1 MKRVIVIVGLL
12 IMAVTTHLPAAEV
25 PQAKELMVVGFG
37 AMSEGDV
44 GKARQ
49 DAIWNAL
56 KEAVRLSLLEVAPS
70 SVLEEN
76 AAALDLEIFSRV
88 TQYVETF
95 KILSETG
102 RPDGHEVLL
111 QARVDLR
118 KLRDS
123 LAAMGVLELE
133 TAEEE
138 VVRIRMVLV
147 EVSWYPWY
155 RELEDFLRQEL
166 DFIREIRL
174 RYVMTGEFTFDVEL
188 VGSVQTLLDAL
199 MEKEFERFFLEI
211 TQDLEDQV
219 MVRLRPRVFK
229 EPPLSL

>member
-1 MKRVIVIVGLL
+1 MKRVIIIVGLL
-12 IMAVTTHLPAAEV
+12 IMAVAVHLPAAEV

-49 DAIWNAL
+49 DAIWSAL
-56 KEAVRLSLLEVAPS
+56 RGAVRLSLSGVASS

-76 AAALDLEIFSRV
+76 AATLDLEIFSRV
-88 TQYVETF
+88 TEYVETF

-102 RPDGHEVLL
+102 RSDGHEVLL

-123 LAAMGVLELE
+123 LVAMGVLEVE

-147 EVSWYPWY
+147 EVSRYPWY

-166 DFIREIRL
+166 EFIREIRL
-174 RYVMTGEFTFDVEL
+174 HCVMTGEFTLDVEL
-188 VGSVQTLLDAL
+188 VGNIQTLLDAL
-199 MEKEFERFFLEI
+199 TEKEFERFFLEI
-211 TQDLEDQV
+211 TQDLEGQV
-219 MVRLRPRVFK
+219 LVRLRPRIFK